1 MIFTANLCLNLH
13 LLSGHWTSFKI
24 VKKRDN
30 YILYYGFFQGS
41 FAKMCY
47 IRREV
52 TWFKVIFQW
61 NCSATQW
68 VLSGLKQS
76 WTEMHTTSKHLVG
89 KKIELSWPGDF
100 SRHHTVAPSQKVY
113 LVKSVLNYNMSF
125 KYRYC
130 FELQLLY
137 Y

>member
-1 MIFTANLCLNLH
+1 
-13 LLSGHWTSFKI
+13 
-24 VKKRDN
+24 
-30 YILYYGFFQGS
+30 
-41 FAKMCY
+41 MCY

-89 KKIELSWPGDF
+89 KKKLNYRDLEILVGITQWL
-100 SRHHTVAPSQKVY
+100 PSQKVY

-130 FELQLLY
+130 FELLLQY
-137 Y
+137 YYLYRKSTPTYIVFLGIHNSSCEIKTNSIEISRRQKPWRSLNT

>member
-89 KKIELSWPGDF
+89 KKKLNYRDLEILVGITQWP
-100 SRHHTVAPSQKVY
+100 PSQKVY

-125 KYRYC
+125 KQSHSMAL
-130 FELQLLY
+130 F
-137 Y
+137 